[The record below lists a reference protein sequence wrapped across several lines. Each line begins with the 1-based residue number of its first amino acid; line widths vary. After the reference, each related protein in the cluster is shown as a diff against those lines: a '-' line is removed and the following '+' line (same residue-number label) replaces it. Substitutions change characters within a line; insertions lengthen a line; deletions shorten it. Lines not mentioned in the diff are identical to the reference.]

1 MVWTGNVEFRGGL
14 VTGKMTKE
22 GFRMAIGGGEKG
34 GGDGGEGVEGAV
46 EGGKCFDLQP
56 VVGHRRENNRWL
68 LTIDDEVNDMAIVT
82 PDSGGVCPYYHILF
96 PYYRLCSTTTKKR

>member
-1 MVWTGNVEFRGGL
+1 MVWTGNVQFRGGL

-22 GFRMAIGGGEKG
+22 GFRMAIGGGKRVE
-34 GGDGGEGVEGAV
+34 GDGGEGVEGAV
-46 EGGKCFDLQP
+46 EGGECFDLQP